1 MNVRRKITRR
11 FGKAMAY
18 FKMMLL
24 ANLEQWQGAKSFL
37 QYRMINKIGGWTTIT
52 HQQ

>member
-1 MNVRRKITRR
+1 MYFARRMQSGKITKCEKFIEFERTIKLVGRKITRR

-24 ANLEQWQGAKSFL
+24 ANLEQ
-37 QYRMINKIGGWTTIT
+37 
-52 HQQ
+52 